1 MLFPPLFPLSPG
13 SDPSASLQGKYS
25 SRVCP
30 RDARPSQAPCGVRD
44 GNRSGAA
51 FEAALQTTVRMKGPF
66 SRGGWGWA
74 APQPK
79 QCQPPSPL
87 KWAEQYPL
95 EDTSTRKLR
104 AALLGRRSLQMEVN
118 EGSGDAVV
126 LDEGG
131 PESNDCCPYRGRGPL
146 YQRRWPRE
154 DGVLEQCG
162 SPSIKL
168 L

>member
-13 SDPSASLQGKYS
+13 SDPSASLKGSTALESALETPALHKPRAGS
-25 SRVCP
+25 GTVTGLALASR
-30 RDARPSQAPCGVRD
+30 QPCK
-44 GNRSGAA
+44 
-51 FEAALQTTVRMKGPF
+51 QVRMKGPF
-66 SRGGWGWA
+66 SRGGRGGA

-131 PESNDCCPYRGRGPL
+131 PESNDWRPYRGRGPL

-162 SPSIKL
+162 SFSIKL